1 MSVSVLDEVLARLKQ
16 MPAKERAELEKLAE
30 DDIKS
35 RLWVPTPGPQ
45 LDACLS
51 KADILLYGGQAG
63 GGKTDLVVGLALTEH
78 RKSLILRKE
87 YTDLTAITERAVD
100 MNRTRKGFNGSAPP
114 KLRTKDGRLI
124 EFGAANQIGK
134 EEGFQ
139 GQPHDLL
146 AFDEAVQFAESQV
159 RFLWAWVR
167 STTEGQRTR
176 IILAS
181 NPPVGTQGAWIIPM
195 FAPWLDPTHPRPA
208 KPGELRWFVSDEEGH
223 DLEVDGPAPFEIN
236 GKMVRPMS
244 RTFIPAKLSDNPF
257 LSKTDYGAKLDSMQ
271 EPYRSALRDGNFML
285 ARKDAFGQLIPTA
298 WVRAAMDRWQPQP
311 PEGIPMCAIGVDVAM
326 GGDDQFVIAPR
337 HDGWFA
343 KLTVVPGVEVKT
355 GRDGAGHIF
364 AVRRDKAHVIIDMG
378 GGYGTAVYEH
388 LKNNEFENLHAYK
401 GAEGSTARTSDGQL
415 GFFNKRSEV
424 LWRFREAL
432 DPSQP
437 GGSPIALYP
446 DPELISDLTAPT
458 FEVTARGI
466 KAETK
471 EDVME
476 KLKRSPDKGDAV
488 CIAWSEGDKAL
499 THAALWIKGANR
511 SNYGKQNVN
520 RNHSRARD
528 FLRR

>member
-1 MSVSVLDEVLARLKQ
+1 

-30 DDIKS
+30 DDIKV
-35 RLWVPTPGPQ
+35 RPWVPVPGPQ
-45 LDACLS
+45 MDAVNC
-51 KADILLYGGQAG
+51 KADILLFGGEAG
-63 GGKTDLVVGLALTEH
+63 GSKSDTLLGLAFTQH
-78 RKSLILRKE
+78 RRSLIIRKE
-87 YTDLTAITERAVD
+87 YTDLSALTERAISI
-100 MNRTRKGFNGSAPP
+100 NKTRKGFNGASPP
-114 KLRTKDGRLI
+114 KMKTADGRLI
-124 EFGAANQIGK
+124 EFGAIKLPGS
-134 EEGFQ
+134 EESFQ
-139 GQPHDLL
+139 GRAHDFLGY
-146 AFDEAVQFAESQV
+146 DEVVQLDEKQV

-167 STTEGQRTR
+167 STEEGQRCR
-176 IILAS
+176 IVMAS

-208 KPGELRWFVSDEEGH
+208 KNGELRWFVSDEDGH

-236 GKMVRPMS
+236 GKMARPMS
-244 RTFIPAKLSDNPF
+244 RTFIRSRLSDNPF
-257 LSKTDYGAKLDSMQ
+257 LGKNYKAKLDSMQ

-311 PEGIPMCAIGVDVAM
+311 PEGVPMCAIGVDVAM

-343 KLTVVPGVEVKT
+343 KLTVVPGVEIKT

-388 LKNNEFENLHAYK
+388 LKNNEFENLHSYK
-401 GAEGSTARTSDGQL
+401 GSETDTARTSDGQL
-415 GFFNKRSEV
+415 GFFNNRSKV

-437 GGSPIALYP
+437 GGSPIALPP

-488 CIAWSEGDKAL
+488 CISWSEGDKAL
-499 THAALWIKGANR
+499 THAALWIKGKDR
-511 SNYGKQNVN
+511 SQYGKQPVS